1 MQKRQETDALHN
13 PIVAYSII
21 LSTHLKLQNSNRT
34 ISISIFFL
42 QEAQKKQRLCRCF
55 SDLIGTCYAA

>member
-1 MQKRQETDALHN
+1 MLKRQETDALHN

-21 LSTHLKLQNSNRT
+21 LSTHLKLQNSSRT

-42 QEAQKKQRLCRCF
+42 QEAQKK
-55 SDLIGTCYAA
+55 AAAMPLLF

>member
-42 QEAQKKQRLCRCF
+42 QEAQK
-55 SDLIGTCYAA
+55 SSGYAAAFLT

>member
-21 LSTHLKLQNSNRT
+21 LSTHLKLQIFIEKIKRGQPNYYPLYL
-34 ISISIFFL
+34 ISICL
-42 QEAQKKQRLCRCF
+42 LPVR
-55 SDLIGTCYAA
+55 

>member
-21 LSTHLKLQNSNRT
+21 LSTHLKPQIFLAISNKRGNGIT
-34 ISISIFFL
+34 AASFRLFCNKISIWTAI
-42 QEAQKKQRLCRCF
+42 
-55 SDLIGTCYAA
+55 

>member
-21 LSTHLKLQNSNRT
+21 LSTHLKLQNSSRT

-42 QEAQKKQRLCRCF
+42 QEAQKKQRHSRCF
-55 SDLIGTCYAA
+55 SDLIETCYAA